1 MLLIYLSLLLFS
13 ILLSSLP
20 TTFAVDISFSWE
32 HKYTSFHNLRDP
44 IIATCP
50 NQPAGVCCI
59 PHRSVILQDIHETF
73 DDYMLSQTT
82 FHSLYLSQFGAGWAA
97 SGVRYENIGCTGL
110 PILRVLGTVNGEAVS
125 RIDPERQ
132 YDDDNEE
139 LAAPGTIVFAASW
152 VDLRTRFPVSSEG
165 MRYLAWQGVKRMV
178 WGMNTLTVGS
188 GGVPLPNGRVGGGL
202 KKRDGKKVVN
212 GWARSGDV
220 DVATPRRWRYP
231 SLYEV
236 NGTRFEEG
244 GDGVF
249 RNAKGTVLEVKSR
262 EGG

>member
-1 MLLIYLSLLLFS
+1 MLSIHLLP
-13 ILLSSLP
+13 ILLSTLP
-20 TTFAVDISFSWE
+20 TLAVDISFSWE
-32 HKYTSFHNLRDP
+32 HKYSSYHSLRDP

-59 PHRSVILQDIHETF
+59 PHRSVILADIHESL
-73 DDYMLSQTT
+73 DDYMLSHTT

-97 SGVRYENIGCTGL
+97 LGVRYEHIGCTGL
-110 PILRVLGTVNGEAVS
+110 PILRVLGTVNGEAVN
-125 RIDPERQ
+125 RTDPERQ
-132 YDDDNEE
+132 YNDDNDE
-139 LAAPGTIVFAASW
+139 LAEPGTIVFAASW

-188 GGVPLPNGRVGGGL
+188 GGVPLPIGGVGGKL

-212 GWARSGDV
+212 GWGGRGDV
-220 DVATPRRWRYP
+220 EVATPRRWRYP
-231 SLYEV
+231 SLYKID
-236 NGTRFEEG
+236 GTRFVED

-249 RNAKGTVLEVKSR
+249 SSVEGTVLEVKTR
-262 EGG
+262 EGS